1 LLAPQRGLIAI
12 VKILADPNTEIVLK
26 SAGSEEVLRI
36 VYDNSVGFQ
45 GVAAL
50 YSVIARSVSN
60 SA

>member
-1 LLAPQRGLIAI
+1 